1 MLYLLSYDRHMSV
14 TLYGIW
20 SAVGKVN
27 LFYLICEQSRVVGS
41 HVRQCAF
48 ELGES

>member
-1 MLYLLSYDRHMSV
+1 MLYLLSYDRHMNG

-27 LFYLICEQSRVVGS
+27 LF
-41 HVRQCAF
+41 F
-48 ELGES
+48 

>member
-1 MLYLLSYDRHMSV
+1 MLYLLSYDRHMSG

-27 LFYLICEQSRVVGS
+27 LFI
-41 HVRQCAF
+41 
-48 ELGES
+48 

>member
-27 LFYLICEQSRVVGS
+27 LF
-41 HVRQCAF
+41 F
-48 ELGES
+48 